1 MMSAGE
7 KDPFHRSPPGNK
19 VDPPS
24 ALGATTLKI
33 S

>member
-7 KDPFHRSPPGNK
+7 KGPIHQPPPGNK